1 MSKEAMLNKM
11 NDEIREIDGI
21 SVSVDGSVADDP
33 TIQDAV
39 KLAAAVAKELE
50 QKGIK
55 TEPKVHDIMKTNGP
69 QIGVTFRGIE
79 DNNVIAPSVYPGKI
93 LTDEKSFEQAV
104 QDTVRSVMAGMK
116 AGIELPELSAEE
128 AKNHIRLVLVNTA
141 QNQAM
146 LETVPSIPVA
156 GGELA
161 AVPRWYINDEASFLV
176 TENLCGTIGITGDEA
191 LAIGQRNLESI
202 EFQVQSMS
210 DVLRSMMPPELYDE
224 MPPIEGPQMLV
235 VSSPSRIQ
243 GAAAVLDEKTMQE
256 VHERIGGDFVVLPSS
271 IHEVICLPITPDMS
285 PEDLKDM
292 VREVNG
298 TQVAPE
304 ERLSDQVFRCD
315 GHKLTVVGESF
326 EMEQKN
332 EPVQETQ
339 TMKFAM

>member
-1 MSKEAMLNKM
+1 MSKEAMLSKM

-21 SVSVDGSVADDP
+21 SVAVASSVADDP
-33 TIQDAV
+33 KIQDCV
-39 KLAAAVAKELE
+39 KFAAAVAKELE

-69 QIGVTFRGIE
+69 QTGITFRNV
-79 DNNVIAPSVYPGKI
+79 DNDVIAPSVYPEKI
-93 LTDEKSFEQAV
+93 LTDGKPFEQAV
-104 QDTVRSVMAGMK
+104 QETVRSVMAGMK
-116 AGIELPELSAEE
+116 AGIELPELTAEE
-128 AKNHIRLVLVNTA
+128 AKQHIRLVLVNAA
-141 QNQAM
+141 QNQEM
-146 LETVPSIPVA
+146 LEKVPSIPVA

-161 AVPRWYINDEASFLV
+161 AVPRWYINEEASFLV

-256 VHERIGGDFVVLPSS
+256 VHERLGGDFVVLPSS
-271 IHEVICLPITPDMS
+271 IHEVICLPITPDMT
-285 PEDLKDM
+285 PEDLKAM

-332 EPVQETQ
+332 EPVQEAQ